1 MRRRLIL
8 IIVLVAA
15 VGSAAA
21 IAFMGTDP
29 SGTAAK
35 TTGSSAKSSGRDL
48 GSVAG
53 ISFDGFG
60 TSKKVELDALRG
72 KPLVINY
79 WASWCPFCISEM
91 PDFQGVY
98 EDVSDRVQFLGV
110 NIQDD
115 LGEAKRLAQ
124 LTKVRYPLA
133 VDPDGKAYRR
143 LRGFS
148 MPTTWFVDAKGRIV
162 ERFSGPLTAE
172 QLADRVAQHFGS

>member
-21 IAFMGTDP
+21 IAFTWTEP
-29 SGTAAK
+29 SGTA
-35 TTGSSAKSSGRDL
+35 SKSPGRNL

-53 ISFDGFG
+53 ITFDGFG
-60 TSKKVELDALRG
+60 TSKKVDVDALRG

-79 WASWCPFCISEM
+79 WASWCLFCIEEM
-91 PDFQGVY
+91 PDFQSVY

-115 LGEAKRLAQ
+115 VGQAQRLAR

-133 VDPDGKAYRR
+133 VDPDGQAYRR

-148 MPTTWFVDAKGRIV
+148 MPTTWFVDEEGRIV

-172 QLADRVAQHFGS
+172 QLAERIGEHFGD